1 MTKKVPVRVYDS
13 DLIMQEIGKFD
24 LKTSVIP
31 NGLEKYMVSTINKN
45 LVFIH
50 SMQFMNL
57 SLDALVKNLSDND
70 LKHLSQEFSGY
81 LLKLVKQKGL
91 YPYEYM
97 DSFKTFSVDELPD
110 RCEFYSSL
118 KEECISEKV
127 YLHAINIW
135 NVFKINTIDNHH
147 DLYFK
152 TDVLLLPDVFEK
164 FPRKHLLVLQTSSTC
179 LHHNNFSS
187 S

>member
-81 LLKLVKQKGL
+81 LLKLVK
-91 YPYEYM
+91 
-97 DSFKTFSVDELPD
+97 
-110 RCEFYSSL
+110 
-118 KEECISEKV
+118 
-127 YLHAINIW
+127 
-135 NVFKINTIDNHH
+135 
-147 DLYFK
+147 
-152 TDVLLLPDVFEK
+152 
-164 FPRKHLLVLQTSSTC
+164 
-179 LHHNNFSS
+179 
-187 S
+187 

>member
-57 SLDALVKNLSDND
+57 SLDALVKNL
-70 LKHLSQEFSGY
+70 
-81 LLKLVKQKGL
+81 
-91 YPYEYM
+91 
-97 DSFKTFSVDELPD
+97 
-110 RCEFYSSL
+110 
-118 KEECISEKV
+118 
-127 YLHAINIW
+127 
-135 NVFKINTIDNHH
+135 
-147 DLYFK
+147 
-152 TDVLLLPDVFEK
+152 
-164 FPRKHLLVLQTSSTC
+164 
-179 LHHNNFSS
+179 
-187 S
+187 